1 VTTSLAAIAPGTTV
15 RLAEPDAALEASFRE
30 HLAAYGLVAGHH
42 VTVVAQRPMT
52 LVLCDHVELALEDVV
67 ARLLRVEAV

>member
-1 VTTSLAAIAPGTTV
+1 MIVSLASVAPGTTV
-15 RLAEPDAALEASFRE
+15 RLAEPEATLDAGFRE
-30 HLAAYGLVAGHH
+30 HLAAYGLVPGHA

-67 ARLLRVEAV
+67 AAKLRVETE